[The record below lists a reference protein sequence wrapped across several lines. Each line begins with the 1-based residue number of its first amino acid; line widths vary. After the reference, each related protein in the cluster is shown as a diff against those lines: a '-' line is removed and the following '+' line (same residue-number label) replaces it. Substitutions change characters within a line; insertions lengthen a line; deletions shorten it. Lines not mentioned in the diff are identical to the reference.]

1 VAEKFWLEPSFDLS
15 FRIEEKEIN
24 KKEEKGFFP
33 QHSFV
38 KIDESIKDSSGII
51 RARIRYHQHIELIRR
66 TKKEEHRQMDF
77 ESNQPLFY

>member
-33 QHSFV
+33 NIHSS
-38 KIDESIKDSSGII
+38 K
-51 RARIRYHQHIELIRR
+51 
-66 TKKEEHRQMDF
+66 
-77 ESNQPLFY
+77 